1 MSTAPQLTSSPAL
14 AQARTAWT
22 AFWQEPGQSRCVSG
36 ATDVWQVLDEYW
48 SSFSRSLPGN
58 TRVLDLGSGA
68 GAVARRVA
76 SARPDVFVTG
86 IDFARIPLTL
96 QPQVELL
103 SETAMESLPFEDR
116 SFGAAVSQF
125 GFEYARTGDA
135 AREMARVLAPGA
147 RLQLL
152 VHHAESSIVMSNRDR
167 LAALQSFL
175 SPAVRNAFCDG
186 DAPALDLQLSAL
198 AHRHPSDALM
208 AELRRSLPTRVGRP
222 PRERGAIWTAIED
235 ALAPERCLAESLN
248 ASCVAPAGLTHWL
261 QVLQGA
267 FELAE
272 PVALREPAG
281 PVIGWDIRGCRIP
294 S

>member
-1 MSTAPQLTSSPAL
+1 MGAAPQLTSSPAH
-14 AQARTAWT
+14 ARARDAWT
-22 AFWQEPGQSRCVSG
+22 AFWQEPGQSRCASG
-36 ATDVWQVLDEYW
+36 AADVWQVLDEYW
-48 SSFSRSLPGN
+48 SAFSRSLPAN

-76 SARPDVFVTG
+76 AARRDVFVTG

-125 GFEYARTGDA
+125 GFEYARNDEA
-135 AREMARVLAPGA
+135 ARELARVLAPRA
-147 RLQLL
+147 QLQML
-152 VHHAESSIVMSNRDR
+152 VHHADSSIVTGNRDR
-167 LAALQSFL
+167 LAALKTFL

-186 DAPALDLQLSAL
+186 DARALDVQLSVL
-198 AHRHPSDALM
+198 ARSHPSDALV
-208 AELRRSLPTRVGRP
+208 AELRRSLPSRVGRP

-248 ASCVAPAGLTHWL
+248 VSCVAPAGLKRWL
-261 QVLQGA
+261 QPLQTA
-267 FELAE
+267 FDLAE
-272 PVALREPAG
+272 PVALREPTG
-281 PVIGWDIRGCRIP
+281 PVIGWHIRGCRI
-294 S
+294 SS

>member
-1 MSTAPQLTSSPAL
+1 MSTALQLPSSPAHTP
-14 AQARTAWT
+14 ARNAWT
-22 AFWQEPGQSRCVSG
+22 AFWQEPGQSKCMSG
-36 ATDVWQVLDEYW
+36 ATGVWQVLDAYW
-48 SSFSRSLPGN
+48 SAFSRSLPPD

-68 GAVARRVA
+68 GAVARRLA
-76 SARPDVFVTG
+76 AARPDVFVTG

-103 SETAMESLPFEDR
+103 SETAMESVPFEDR

-125 GFEYARTGDA
+125 GFEYSRTEEA
-135 AREMARVLAPGA
+135 ARELARVVATGAP
-147 RLQLL
+147 LQML
-152 VHHAESSIVMSNRDR
+152 VHHSESSIVTSNRDR

-175 SPAVRNAFCDG
+175 SPAVRNAFCEG
-186 DAPALDLQLSAL
+186 DSPALDVQLSAL
-198 AHRHPSDALM
+198 AHRHPSDALV
-208 AELRRSLPTRVGRP
+208 AELRRSLPSRVGRP

-248 ASCVAPAGLTHWL
+248 ASCVAPAGLNEWL
-261 QVLQGA
+261 QALQGP

-272 PVALREPAG
+272 PVVLREPSG
-281 PVIGWDIRGCRIP
+281 EVIGWDIRGCRIP